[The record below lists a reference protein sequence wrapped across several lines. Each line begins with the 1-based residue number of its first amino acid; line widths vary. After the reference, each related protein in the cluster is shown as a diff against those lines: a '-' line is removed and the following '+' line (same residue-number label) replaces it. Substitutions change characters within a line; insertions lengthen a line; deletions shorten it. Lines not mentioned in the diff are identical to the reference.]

1 MAPVADVGRVAGFA
15 DGLGLPEWPRLPS
28 GARAGLDGPVLGFGV
43 AHDHCAHLVL
53 VGSCHVAVSRA
64 VTGGSVRLFDLG
76 HSGLAW
82 AGTGAVRRA
91 RGWLPGPPPGGR
103 APKTPVARAG
113 RGAGFSAR
121 TRPATRP
128 PPPPPPAAGPPPLF

>member
-64 VTGGSVRLFDLG
+64 VARRSGRLFDLG
-76 HSGLAW
+76 HSILAW
-82 AGTGAVRRA
+82 AWIGAVRRDLSRVA
-91 RGWLPGPPPGGR
+91 SAPPGG
-103 APKTPVARAG
+103 PCPQTPLPRSG
-113 RGAGFSAR
+113 G
-121 TRPATRP
+121 
-128 PPPPPPAAGPPPLF
+128 

>member
-64 VTGGSVRLFDLG
+64 VTRGSVPPFDLG

-82 AGTGAVRRA
+82 AGTGAVRRGSGGA
-91 RGWLPGPPPGGR
+91 RSPSP
-103 APKTPVARAG
+103 
-113 RGAGFSAR
+113 RGAA
-121 TRPATRP
+121 
-128 PPPPPPAAGPPPLF
+128 PLTPG

>member
-76 HSGLAW
+76 HSGL
-82 AGTGAVRRA
+82 GS
-91 RGWLPGPPPGGR
+91 
-103 APKTPVARAG
+103 ARAG
-113 RGAGFSAR
+113 AFPRGPCLPPSP
-121 TRPATRP
+121 TP
-128 PPPPPPAAGPPPLF
+128 PPPSPSAPPPPLPA